1 MKEVQLEGLS
11 KHLRST
17 TMTMKMS
24 HFELMLIRWPSL
36 SSSKQTIREKLRIFS
51 TLLELYQD
59 NQLPMKKRSR
69 MKLRTTVNGAI

>member
-1 MKEVQLEGLS
+1 LKEVQLEGLS

-36 SSSKQTIREKLRIFS
+36 SSSKQTIREKLRIF
-51 TLLELYQD
+51 
-59 NQLPMKKRSR
+59 
-69 MKLRTTVNGAI
+69 